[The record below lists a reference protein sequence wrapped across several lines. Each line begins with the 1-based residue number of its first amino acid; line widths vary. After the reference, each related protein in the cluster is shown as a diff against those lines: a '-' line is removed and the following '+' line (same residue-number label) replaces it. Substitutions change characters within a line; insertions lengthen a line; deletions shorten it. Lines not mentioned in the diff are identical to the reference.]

1 MTIIEEQQAKYLIK
15 SLQHHPS
22 PYLIFCTDR
31 GVEWMNKSAQYVFDT
46 PLIDDIKIAPIVSF
60 GASKK
65 IEAIGSSF
73 QSDLELELR
82 EIKFLLRSRVHE
94 IPLDKDESCF
104 FFLFFCEK
112 VFAFFLIEVLA
123 QSEMALDALKN
134 TISCLENDRIDMA
147 YQKQYDLAS
156 GELVSV
162 ETLLRLRD
170 EKGDIIPNDKLIP
183 LVEGESLFSLVV
195 LASMQKLKEIFKFKK
210 ENNLDFTVYL
220 NVSAYTAMQENF
232 CKIILDFVKE
242 NNLNPGDLGLEI
254 TETAE
259 LEDIT
264 KAAEYFENLK
274 SHGIPLALDDFG
286 AGYSSLSYLR
296 DLPIKM
302 VKLDKDFSRTVSEQ
316 DTQELV
322 KFVVS
327 ICENMEL
334 DMLAE
339 GIETQEQQ
347 ETFLKL
353 GCDKGQGYF
362 HHRPQFLEEFKEEF

>member
-22 PYLIFCTDR
+22 PYLIFCKDR

-46 PLIDDIKIAPIVSF
+46 SSLDDIKIAPIVSY

-82 EIKFLLRSRVHE
+82 KIKFLLRSRVHE
-94 IPLDKDESCF
+94 IPLDKDES
-104 FFLFFCEK
+104 
-112 VFAFFLIEVLA
+112 FFLIEVLA

-170 EKGDIIPNDKLIP
+170 ENGDIIPNDKLIP

-195 LASMQKLKEIFKFKK
+195 LASMQKLKEIFQFKK
-210 ENNLDFTVYL
+210 EKNLDFTVYL

-259 LEDIT
+259 LEDISR
-264 KAAEYFENLK
+264 AAEYFENLK

-302 VKLDKDFSRTVSEQ
+302 VKLDKDFSRTVAEQ

-353 GCDKGQGYF
+353 GCDKGQGFF
-362 HHRPQFLEEFKEEF
+362 HHRPQFLTEFKEEF